1 VSFSQATRAIVVDA
15 SASVPM
21 LTAESPWPERWQGWV
36 EADSIVLAPAHYPA
50 EVANALLRSVRLP
63 ASEVQVGLDRL
74 DRLGVETADR
84 GPTGLRDAVA
94 LADRHGLTVYDA
106 LYLQLA
112 LDVEGELAT
121 LDRDLATA
129 AEAEGIV
136 TLGN

>member
-1 VSFSQATRAIVVDA
+1 VSLAQATRAIVVDA

-21 LTAESPWPERWQGWV
+21 LTAEPPWPDRWQGWV
-36 EADSIVLAPAHYPA
+36 ESDAILLAPAHFPA

-74 DRLGVETADR
+74 ARLGVEIADR
-84 GPTGLRDAVA
+84 GSSGLLEAVA
-94 LADRHGLTVYDA
+94 LADRHGLSVYDA

-129 AEAEGIV
+129 ARAEGLA
-136 TLGN
+136 TMGA